1 MVIIGM
7 TQNLMIDFN
16 LTNFGDSAYMTT
28 LVLAYPN
35 MLLFNKFTMKMEGSV
50 CENQVNENISY
61 LKCHLLHPVFKKN
74 TQVHFSISWQLVNK
88 KSEMREAEITAN
100 LTCENGGT
108 QVLYFK
114 TYHFGIKNALKV
126 QLTGEATPNIVKLTD
141 QAIENKDLTFK
152 FQLHGENKHNATIRV
167 NITITA
173 QARHTKITIKSI
185 TPKERCGNPEVN
197 AFGEYLIQCSV
208 TDVQEITVEA
218 EASIREF
225 SGTSEKITAKATLG
239 FDEDRFEAL
248 ELRSMESV
256 EVMIIKLAVEKSL
269 PVIIG
274 GSIGG
279 FLFLAIIIVIL
290 VKCGFFKRRHQK
302 DIAMDAE

>member
-1 MVIIGM
+1 MC
-7 TQNLMIDFN
+7 
-16 LTNFGDSAYMTT
+16 
-28 LVLAYPN
+28 
-35 MLLFNKFTMKMEGSV
+35 V
-50 CENQVNENISY
+50 CIFLQI
-61 LKCHLLHPVFKKN
+61 
-74 TQVHFSISWQLVNK
+74 FS
-88 KSEMREAEITAN
+88 
-100 LTCENGGT
+100 
-108 QVLYFK
+108 
-114 TYHFGIKNALKV
+114 
-126 QLTGEATPNIVKLTD
+126 P
-141 QAIENKDLTFK
+141 

-167 NITITA
+167 NITITV
-173 QARHTKITIKSI
+173 QARHTEITIKSI
-185 TPKERCGNPEVN
+185 TPKERCGNPEVK

-218 EASIREF
+218 EASIRDVL
-225 SGTSEKITAKATLG
+225 GKSEKITAKATLG